1 MSEKENSCGYRIQRT
16 GDNVAELLDKIENLG
31 PATSTIAG
39 LLTAVDKRKLD
50 QIGIQY
56 HTTEY
61 WNRQI
66 GYIPKAG
73 EIIIYS
79 DYQTATIDGHTV
91 YIPGMKIG
99 SGNGYVQDLAFVTSG
114 GGGGGGAD
122 EQLLLDH
129 IADTIAHCTQAE
141 KDYWNNKLNV
151 TDTQEVIGESLV
163 FNRN

>member
-1 MSEKENSCGYRIQRT
+1 MSEKGNSCGYQIQRT
-16 GDNVAELLDKIENLG
+16 GDNVSELLDKIDNLG
-31 PATSTIAG
+31 PATSTLAG
-39 LLTAVDKRKLD
+39 LMTAVDKKKLD
-50 QIGIQY
+50 ALGIQY

-73 EIIIYS
+73 ELIIYS
-79 DYQTATIDGHTV
+79 DYKTATIDGHTV

-99 SGNGYVQDLAFVTSG
+99 SGNGYVQDLTFVTTDGSD
-114 GGGGGGAD
+114 D
-122 EQLLLDH
+122 EGLLLEH

-151 TDTQEVIGESLV
+151 TDTQEVVEERLI

>member
-1 MSEKENSCGYRIQRT
+1 MSEKGNSCGYRIQRT

-56 HTTEY
+56 HTT
-61 WNRQI
+61 
-66 GYIPKAG
+66 IPKAG

-99 SGNGYVQDLAFVTSG
+99 SGNGYVQDLAFVTS

>member
-1 MSEKENSCGYRIQRT
+1 MSEKGNSCRHQIQRT
-16 GDNVAELLDKIENLG
+16 GDNVSELLDKIDNLG
-31 PATSTIAG
+31 PATSTLAG
-39 LLTAVDKRKLD
+39 LMTAVDKKKLD
-50 QIGIQY
+50 ALGIQY

-73 EIIIYS
+73 ELIIYS
-79 DYQTATIDGHTV
+79 DYKTTTIDGHLV

-99 SGNGYVQDLAFVTSG
+99 SGNGYVQDLTFVTTG
-114 GGGGGGAD
+114 GSDD
-122 EQLLLDH
+122 EGLLLEH

-151 TDTQEVIGESLV
+151 TDTQEVVGESLI

>member
-1 MSEKENSCGYRIQRT
+1 MSDSCNYKIQRT
-16 GDNVAELLDKIENLG
+16 GDDVSALLDKIDNLG
-31 PATSTIAG
+31 PATSTLAG
-39 LLTAVDKRKLD
+39 LMTSVDKAKLD
-50 QIGIQY
+50 ALGIQY

-73 EIIIYS
+73 ELIIYS
-79 DYQTATIDGHTV
+79 DYKTVTIDGHEV
-91 YIPGMKIG
+91 YVPGMKIG

-114 GGGGGGAD
+114 GGGEDD
-122 EQLLLDH
+122 ESLLLEH
-129 IADTIAHCTQAE
+129 MADTIAHCTQAE

-151 TDTQEVIGESLV
+151 TDTQEVVGESLI